1 VASATEI
8 ARAKRSIF
16 RSSHRDIAHSPA
28 PGPHF
33 SAARFGV
40 RPLQTRAPLR
50 AGLRIRGLTVQ
61 LQWQCVGLVRPFYD
75 RLRAA
80 RWHIERVLLCSSSP
94 PPPSPPAEKATTA
107 HKGHKVISEPLFVQ
121 KIAARRNYAVL
132 GNGNVRPRRARER
145 PPGTL
150 IHRIGCNDAM
160 NQSISSTPNCACS
173 MPVLQQR
180 STENVRYEISRR
192 RPRRRQE
199 NSRARPRYLCL
210 QHARDKR
217 RVHRGPVQRPR
228 RSTCCS
234 G

>member
-1 VASATEI
+1 M
-8 ARAKRSIF
+8 RAPRGFDHAEDFCRRRHQPRRPPLANS
-16 RSSHRDIAHSPA
+16 RPGSPA
-28 PGPHF
+28 
-33 SAARFGV
+33 A
-40 RPLQTRAPLR
+40 
-50 AGLRIRGLTVQ
+50 
-61 LQWQCVGLVRPFYD
+61 Y
-75 RLRAA
+75 
-80 RWHIERVLLCSSSP
+80 
-94 PPPSPPAEKATTA
+94 
-107 HKGHKVISEPLFVQ
+107 KGHKVISKPLFVQ

-132 GNGNVRPRRARER
+132 GNGHVRPRRARER

-217 RVHRGPVQRPR
+217 RVHRGPVQRPTTKHLLFR
-228 RSTCCS
+228 LTAFAKSQRGSHECRSGS
-234 G
+234 